1 MIMGFLKDISNW
13 LSGGKKK
20 DNIRSAT
27 VKLKV
32 FNKRLMRQT
41 KKLEMNAKLA
51 RDKAV
56 NLRKQGDMDGSKFHA
71 RNYLQ
76 TKKQGRAIEAFRT
89 NMEGLLF
96 KLEQAEAVKDVS
108 QIMTGIAQSIASL
121 KRQLSIPQI
130 TEMMKQI
137 DLDVEDFAVTQEITA
152 EGIDSIT
159 LDTAVTDSDVDEV
172 LGEIDAEIQVEMGVA
187 LPSAGSATS
196 DEKLAELEK
205 ELNRLMSDE

>member
-1 MIMGFLKDISNW
+1 MIMGFLKDISKW
-13 LSGGKKK
+13 LSGGKGK

-32 FNKRLMRQT
+32 FNKRLLRQS
-41 KKLEMNAKLA
+41 KKLEMSAKLA

-76 TKKQGRAIEAFRT
+76 VKKQSRAIDAFRT

-96 KLEQAEAVKDVS
+96 KLDQAEAVKDVS
-108 QIMTGIAQSIASL
+108 QIMTGIAQSVAAL

-137 DLDVEDFAVTQEITA
+137 DIDVEDFAVTQEITA

-159 LDTAVTDSDVDEV
+159 LDTAVTDSDVTEI

-187 LPSAGSATS
+187 LPTAGSATS
-196 DEKLAELEK
+196 DEKIAELEK
-205 ELNRLMSDE
+205 ELNRLKSDE

>member
-1 MIMGFLKDISNW
+1 
-13 LSGGKKK
+13 
-20 DNIRSAT
+20 
-27 VKLKV
+27 
-32 FNKRLMRQT
+32 MRQT

-205 ELNRLMSDE
+205 ELNRLKSDE